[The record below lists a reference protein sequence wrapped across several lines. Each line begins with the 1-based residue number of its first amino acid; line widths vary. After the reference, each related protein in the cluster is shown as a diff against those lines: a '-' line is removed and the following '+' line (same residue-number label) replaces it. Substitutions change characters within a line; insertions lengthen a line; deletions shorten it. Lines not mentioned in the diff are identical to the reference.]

1 MLLKVVAKRAAD
13 KDKPTP
19 DVLQKNLE
27 QIVITSSLE
36 SRPTRTPD
44 YKLESETLLRLAK
57 EFVDAPTSIYRAL
70 SEQVLKVCRAESSG
84 ISIATTN
91 GPEKVFKFVAAS
103 GRASTILG
111 ATVPYEFSPCG
122 HVAHEAKPELMKQP
136 ARFYGYIND
145 FGMPVEEVL
154 VVPLLKDNEV
164 IGTIWGLNHSE
175 DRQFDSEDLRQ
186 LRSLAAFCAAF
197 LKVSEST
204 SGHRDAEIKL
214 NLAIEGAKLGTWH
227 LDLSTNRTTISETA
241 AAIHGMNLEDSLDDV
256 IAQSVHPD
264 DRASL
269 KERLEKSI
277 RDGSVYANEF
287 RIVRPDGEVRWIFSR
302 GQRELDENGQPASFS
317 GIIGDITEDK
327 LAAEK
332 LQLEKH
338 KIETLIS
345 QSPAAIALWRG
356 ANFVYEIANP
366 NYLELTGRKDLVGK
380 TLYEAFPEL
389 ADQEFPNTI
398 KKVFETGVP
407 YVGNEKL
414 VRLSPQIGAPVEE
427 RYMNLNYSR
436 VNDPDGRPY
445 GVFSHAMDVTDRV
458 RARLQLEK
466 SEREL
471 RLSQEQITTAVRV
484 SKIGFYDWDMV
495 RDVVTYSE
503 EMQKDW
509 GIGPQTPF
517 EAALLRIHSDDRSAT
532 LKSIDRAVR
541 EKTRFQAQYRVVRPD
556 GAIVW
561 IEVQGA
567 ASYDNL
573 DRPIRFFGTSLNIEE
588 RKRVELELEAA
599 KDAAEIAKNE
609 AERANQLKSAFL
621 ANMSH
626 EIRTPLGAMLGFA
639 DLLREPTLSPE
650 ERANYIDILSR
661 NGESLSVIIN
671 DILDLSKVEAGHL
684 TLDYNDTQPDVIGA
698 DVVSLM
704 KVKAKEKGLVLT
716 YEFDESTPKTLVTDA
731 NRVRQILL
739 NIVGNAIKFTQ
750 YGHVKLR
757 SYGVEG
763 ESGWPDLCFEIS
775 DTGIGIAANQ
785 QEKIFEMF
793 VQADGNLTR
802 RFGGTGLGLAL
813 SRRLARELGGDVTIK
828 ESKESVGTTF
838 VVRVA
843 DRPNRREAEEKP
855 TSQDFVAEVKERA
868 LEGMRVLV
876 VDDAPDNQMLIWSY
890 LTKQGAIVESAE
902 NGLLG
907 YKAALTG
914 QFDLVL
920 MDIQMP
926 HMDGYTATQKLRE
939 AGFTKPIIA
948 LTAHAMS
955 EVRKK
960 ALNVGYTDHL
970 PKPINAKNLI
980 QAIVR
985 HSSSPEQ

>member
-1 MLLKVVAKRAAD
+1 MLLKEVAKRPTS
-13 KDKPTP
+13 KDNSSPQL
-19 DVLQKNLE
+19 LQTKLE
-27 QIVITSSLE
+27 QIDITSSLE
-36 SRPTRTPD
+36 TRPTRAPD

-57 EFVDAPTSIYRAL
+57 AFVDSPSTIYRTI
-70 SEQVLKVCRAESSG
+70 SDEVLTLCRAESSG
-84 ISIATTN
+84 ISIIAEN
-91 GPEKVFKFVAAS
+91 GSDKVFKFVAAS
-103 GRASTILG
+103 GLARTIVG
-111 ATVPYEFSPCG
+111 STVPHDFSSG
-122 HVAHEAKPELMKQP
+122 
-136 ARFYGYIND
+136 

-154 VVPLLKDNEV
+154 VVPLSKDNKI

-175 DRQFDSEDLRQ
+175 ERHFDREDLRQ
-186 LRSLAAFCAAF
+186 LESLAAFCSAF
-197 LKVSEST
+197 LKVSESA
-204 SGHRDAEIKL
+204 SGHREAEMKL

-227 LDLSTNRTTISETA
+227 LDLTTNRTTISETA
-241 AAIHGMNLEDSLDDV
+241 AAIHGMNLDDNLDEV

-264 DRASL
+264 DRATL
-269 KERLEKSI
+269 NERLQKSI
-277 RDGSVYANEF
+277 RDGSVYTNEF
-287 RIVRPDGEVRWIFSR
+287 RIIRPDGEVRWIFSR
-302 GQRELDENGQPASFS
+302 GQRELDENGKPASFS
-317 GIIGDITEDK
+317 GIIGDITEDR

-338 KIETLIS
+338 KIEALIS
-345 QSPAAIALWRG
+345 QSPAAIAMWRG
-356 ANFVYEIANP
+356 SNFVYEIANP
-366 NYLELTGRKDLVGK
+366 HYLELTGRKELVGK
-380 TLYEAFPEL
+380 TLLEAFPEI

-398 KKVFETGVP
+398 RKVFETGVP
-407 YVGNEKL
+407 YVGNEQL
-414 VRLSPQIGAPVEE
+414 VRLSPSLGAPVEE
-427 RYMNLNYSR
+427 RYMNLNYTR
-436 VNDPDGRPY
+436 VNDPEGRPY
-445 GVFSHAMDVTDRV
+445 GVFSYAMDVTDRV

-484 SKIGFYDWDMV
+484 SKIGFYDWNMLQDI
-495 RDVVTYSE
+495 VTYSE

-509 GIGPQTPF
+509 GIGPATPF
-517 EAALLRIHSDDRSAT
+517 EAALLRIHPDDRSAT
-532 LKSIDRAVR
+532 LKAIDRAVR
-541 EKTRFQAQYRVVRPD
+541 DKTRFQTQYRVVRPD

-573 DRPIRFFGTSLNIEE
+573 DRPIRFFGTSLNIDD
-588 RKRVELELEAA
+588 RKKVEFELEAA
-599 KDAAEIAKNE
+599 KDAAEAAKYE

-639 DLLREPTLSPE
+639 DLLREPSLTAD
-650 ERANYIDILSR
+650 ERANYIDILCR

-684 TLDYNDTQPDVIGA
+684 TLDYSDAEPDQIGA
-698 DVVSLM
+698 DIVSLM
-704 KVKAKEKGLVLT
+704 KVKAIEKDLT
-716 YEFDESTPKTLVTDA
+716 LTFEFDESTPKVLVTDA

-750 YGHVKLR
+750 HGHVKLR
-757 SYGVEG
+757 SFGVEG
-763 ESGWPDLCFEIS
+763 ESGWPDLCFEVS

-785 QEKIFEMF
+785 KEKIFEMF

-828 ESKESVGTTF
+828 ESKEGVGTTF
-838 VVRVA
+838 VIRVQ
-843 DRPNRREAEEKP
+843 DRPHRREAGEKP
-855 TSQDFVAEVKERA
+855 TNQDYLPEVRERA
-868 LEGMRVLV
+868 LEGLRILV

-890 LTKQGAIVESAE
+890 LTKQGAVVESAE
-902 NGLLG
+902 NGLIG

-914 QFDLVL
+914 QFDMVL

-939 AGFTKPIIA
+939 SGFTKPIIA

-980 QAIVR
+980 QAIVKY
-985 HSSSPEQ
+985 SSTPEH